1 MLIIRHCLILYMSHG
16 HLQVL
21 GFHWLDTVFSLHTL
35 SITVD
40 SDPMMLQCEN
50 EQSLCLFWARISL
63 SGRGIKG
70 WGGTWSFLD
79 SSKSSRTLH
88 AMIDWL
94 WLPTPVLMVVLLVE
108 SGSKLPLH
116 YRVCIMDRV
125 LLCDVM
131 DTRLEL
137 F

>member
-1 MLIIRHCLILYMSHG
+1 MSHG

-21 GFHWLDTVFSLHTL
+21 GFHWLDTVQYSHCTL
-35 SITVD
+35 Y
-40 SDPMMLQCEN
+40 PLQWTQIPWCC
-50 EQSLCLFWARISL
+50 SARMSRGCVIFGARISM
-63 SGRGIKG
+63 SGHGIKG
-70 WGGTWSFLD
+70 WGVTWSFLG
-79 SSKSSRTLH
+79 SSKSSRTLR

-94 WLPTPVLMVVLLVE
+94 WLPTPVLVVVLLVE

-125 LLCDVM
+125 LLCDAM